1 MLSALFLNFY
11 FAFVLPTKEC
21 CSPPSS
27 RKRKKIKLLATV
39 VTDLQITLKRIQGEA
54 QDEALCVLRKLAEPV
69 SESWIFLGEHS
80 IDQDSCIFPYL
91 EKH

>member
-1 MLSALFLNFY
+1 MSHSHRAVF
-11 FAFVLPTKEC
+11 TKTDKEC

-27 RKRKKIKLLATV
+27 RKKNIKLLAIV
-39 VTDLQITLKRIQGEA
+39 VADLQITLKGTQSEA